1 MFRPHCSLGI
11 AALLAMPCAIAQ
23 VESALPAVQT
33 AGSVKY
39 VPGGIGKDESQAML
53 SESKRYPLSL
63 VFSGGKENH
72 YVANVEVRVRDGAG
86 KTVLETRVNGP
97 IVLVDLPA
105 GAYVVDAQYRD
116 RKLTQKIE
124 VSPKRA
130 KRVDFHWPATE

>member
-1 MFRPHCSLGI
+1 MFRTHYSLAV
-11 AALLAMPCAIAQ
+11 AALLAMPCAMAQ
-23 VESALPAVQT
+23 VESALPPAQT

-72 YVANVEVRVRDGAG
+72 YLANIGVQVRDAAG

-105 GAYVVDAQYRD
+105 GQYVVDAQYRD
-116 RKLTQKIE
+116 QKRTQKIE